1 MADGCPK
8 ALKMRKIEYFSLNK
22 IETSQKDLL
31 DKKLLKN
38 LSKDVKNILSSFNAY
53 LIEGCKKFKNFSGR
67 DLDALNNRRKYF
79 RNYSNNTIIRDIDN
93 NSVRIHLN
101 SKKNINFLSI
111 DIEETSKLQKIVG
124 NIFEKKFNNQYY
136 CNKTKLF
143 HLEKKGIIFYK
154 ILKYFYFGT
163 IHSFSQLLSLKK
175 EIKKLNKKN
184 IKLILDTFAKIDSV
198 EFYTI
203 KKFIF
208 MDFKKFC
215 KSKKIIQFFYMK
227 RLKRHNLRNIYA
239 GKINLKKMILKKKF
253 IYAFLFGS
261 KAKWKSSHNPMPAF
275 TIVGN
280 DGSGKTTITEY
291 IRKNF
296 SKMDPLIFDMKASK
310 PFFGIIFN
318 IRNFLKKLNSV
329 ILIKKIFFLNSL
341 ISFIGENLDFFDKY
355 IKYKI
360 GMAWADAG
368 YGLTV
373 FERYPTDRIRGEF
386 PNSKSKIFPLE
397 QFFPFPDG
405 MIYLDVTARVSI
417 HRKKKDKHTLSEMT
431 SKRENYLKLIKEFDE
446 VKLIHSKTSFKE
458 KIKNIKDYIFELNK
472 KKKNY
477 IKKNKRV
484 KRLKWKKNLNRELAG
499 NRLHRRQG
507 EGFY

>member
-1 MADGCPK
+1 
-8 ALKMRKIEYFSLNK
+8 
-22 IETSQKDLL
+22 
-31 DKKLLKN
+31 
-38 LSKDVKNILSSFNAY
+38 
-53 LIEGCKKFKNFSGR
+53 
-67 DLDALNNRRKYF
+67 
-79 RNYSNNTIIRDIDN
+79 
-93 NSVRIHLN
+93 
-101 SKKNINFLSI
+101 
-111 DIEETSKLQKIVG
+111 
-124 NIFEKKFNNQYY
+124 
-136 CNKTKLF
+136 
-143 HLEKKGIIFYK
+143 
-154 ILKYFYFGT
+154 
-163 IHSFSQLLSLKK
+163 
-175 EIKKLNKKN
+175 
-184 IKLILDTFAKIDSV
+184 
-198 EFYTI
+198 
-203 KKFIF
+203 
-208 MDFKKFC
+208 
-215 KSKKIIQFFYMK
+215 
-227 RLKRHNLRNIYA
+227 
-239 GKINLKKMILKKKF
+239 
-253 IYAFLFGS
+253 
-261 KAKWKSSHNPMPAF
+261 MPAF

-472 KKKNY
+472 KKKK
-477 IKKNKRV
+477 IT
-484 KRLKWKKNLNRELAG
+484 
-499 NRLHRRQG
+499 
-507 EGFY
+507 